1 MAGISVK
8 GRFRWQDIRASSGSE
23 PGVANTPGSDYLS
36 PRPWSKMTQGL
47 ACCDVG
53 IEGKCDSGQ
62 HSPTLSLDSK
72 NKNIHGNENFADMLS
87 SSNHTDHVNT
97 LSQRSCGC
105 NANKRRSHNRMK
117 NRMPGKSVL
126 SLQVTCPDRT
136 RRPCVPIS
144 THPSASARPSQF
156 CSGHLSE
163 NLAQFVQTWWL

>member
-1 MAGISVK
+1 MAICSICEALGLILIGVWLASVSRR
-8 GRFRWQDIRASSGSE
+8 GSVDRTYALPLAVSQVLPTPQATITCPQDR
-23 PGVANTPGSDYLS
+23 
-36 PRPWSKMTQGL
+36 WSKMTQGL

-105 NANKRRSHNRMK
+105 NA
-117 NRMPGKSVL
+117 L
-126 SLQVTCPDRT
+126 
-136 RRPCVPIS
+136 
-144 THPSASARPSQF
+144 
-156 CSGHLSE
+156 
-163 NLAQFVQTWWL
+163 

>member
-1 MAGISVK
+1 MAICSICEALGLILIGVWLASVSK
-8 GRFRWQDIRASSGSE
+8 GGSVGRIYALPLAVSQVLPTPQAAITCPQDR
-23 PGVANTPGSDYLS
+23 
-36 PRPWSKMTQGL
+36 WSKMAQGL

-117 NRMPGKSVL
+117 NRMPGKIIGFVPSSDL
-126 SLQVTCPDRT
+126 SRSDPPSLCADIYT
-136 RRPCVPIS
+136 PICKCTS
-144 THPSASARPSQF
+144 
-156 CSGHLSE
+156 
-163 NLAQFVQTWWL
+163 